1 MRSRRRSSRRCSD
14 SRRCGSS
21 PRPTSAR
28 PRPSSGDAR
37 RPRRA
42 GGLPDGFPACA
53 GRAARRVPLSFA
65 AARFA

>member
-1 MRSRRRSSRRCSD
+1 M
-14 SRRCGSS
+14 
-21 PRPTSAR
+21 TT
-28 PRPSSGDAR
+28 R